1 MCGFGVQEMS
11 KTSVITKIYT
21 QGCIQRIQGYVEQNL
36 FVLAGIALGV
46 ALMQLLGENVFFT
59 KKNFLWHLKRIVFFK
74 KMFYFLKKIIVFVLI
89 KKNFCVIIGLN
100 LILFFAS
107 FKVVS
112 L

>member
-46 ALMQLLGENVFFT
+46 ALMQLLGENGFFY
-59 KKNFLWHLKRIVFFK
+59 KKVLFWCIYRYK
-74 KMFYFLKKIIVFVLI
+74 KIYVFLKIFLVFWSKFGI
-89 KKNFCVIIGLN
+89 
-100 LILFFAS
+100 S
-107 FKVVS
+107 FLATS
-112 L
+112 

>member
-59 KKNFLWHLKRIVFFK
+59 KKKKLFVAFK
-74 KMFYFLKKIIVFVLI
+74 KNCVL
-89 KKNFCVIIGLN
+89 
-100 LILFFAS
+100 
-107 FKVVS
+107 
-112 L
+112 